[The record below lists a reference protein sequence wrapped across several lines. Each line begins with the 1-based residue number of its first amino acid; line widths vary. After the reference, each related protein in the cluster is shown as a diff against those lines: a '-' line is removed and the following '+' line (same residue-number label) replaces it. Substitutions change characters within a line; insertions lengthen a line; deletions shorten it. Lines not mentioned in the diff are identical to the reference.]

1 MCGGVFRTYGKW
13 NEFQNLV
20 TFRVTSERAG
30 TMETD
35 VDYFT
40 RRAAEER
47 RAAMKAAHPTAR
59 EAHLEMAERYAELA
73 GAIEAHQVRM
83 GVGFATESIS

>member
-40 RRAAEER
+40 RRAA
-47 RAAMKAAHPTAR
+47 
-59 EAHLEMAERYAELA
+59 AELA

-83 GVGFATESIS
+83 GVGFASESIS